1 MELVFQNDCDAAYD
15 VYEPIFDELARKTFK
30 QLKKSTRV
38 SIEVD
43 FVDDERIH
51 QINREYRH
59 VDRPTDVISF
69 AFDDAV
75 EGEVA
80 IKGGPVHDLGVIV
93 ISIPRALSQA
103 KDYGHSEKREIT
115 FLFVHGLLH
124 LLGYDHGSV
133 EEEAVMFGL
142 QDTILGKKENA

>member
-15 VYEPIFDELARKTFK
+15 IYEPIFDELARKTFK

-124 LLGYDHGSV
+124 LLGYDHGSP

>member
-1 MELVFQNDCDAAYD
+1 VELVFQNDCDAAYN

-38 SIEVD
+38 ALEVD
-43 FVDDERIH
+43 FVNDERIH

-69 AFDDAV
+69 AFDDEV

-80 IKGGPVHDLGVIV
+80 IKGGPVHDLGVII
-93 ISIPRALSQA
+93 ISIDRALAQA
-103 KDYGHSEKREIT
+103 KEYGHSEKREIT

-124 LLGYDHGSV
+124 LLGYDHGTP

>member
-124 LLGYDHGSV
+124 LLGYDHGTP

>member
-15 VYEPIFDELARKTFK
+15 IYEPIFDELARKTFK

-124 LLGYDHGSV
+124 LLGYDHGTP